1 MKAEEVIALAILP
14 DDVAAGIA
22 YARQSLHYT
31 FDRMRYGAN
40 PERRFGN
47 IAVGKM
53 CEATLLRFLRQHGV
67 PHLSREGAT
76 HHTQPDKFDLRVMN
90 EIVDL
95 KTFRAPPRAANPAS
109 VIQCLALIPHQHH
122 NDQWSQRKKYQR
134 FVFGFFHGDL
144 RGRTASSNTAF
155 DPKIFVVTHTPT
167 IFYVTA
173 APSLAECETRFAEV
187 PAATKCLQYP
197 NGTRIRNMGCAVG
210 VLTSFQSYLE
220 NVEKFCRR

>member
-1 MKAEEVIALAILP
+1 MRAEEVMALAILP
-14 DDVAAGIA
+14 EEVAVGIG
-22 YARQSLHYT
+22 YARQSLLYT

-67 PHLSREGAT
+67 PHVSREGAT
-76 HHTQPDKFDLRVMN
+76 HHTLPDKFDLRVMN

-95 KTFRAPPRAANPAS
+95 KTFRVPSHAANAKRL
-109 VIQCLALIPHQHH
+109 VDCLALIPEQHER
-122 NDQWSQRKKYQR
+122 DQWQTRKKYQR

-144 RGRTASSNTAF
+144 RGRVEQGKAF
-155 DPKIFVVTHTPT
+155 DPKTYVVTQTPK

-173 APSLAECETRFAEV
+173 APSLAECEAQFREV
-187 PAATKCLQYP
+187 PAGTACMQYP
-197 NGTRIRNMGCAVG
+197 SGTRIRNMGCEIGA
-210 VLTSFQSYLE
+210 LSSFQDFLE
-220 NVEKFCRR
+220 QVEKFSRR

>member
-14 DDVAAGIA
+14 EEIAAGIA

-67 PHLSREGAT
+67 PHSSREGAT
-76 HHTQPDKFDLRVMN
+76 HHTLPDKFDLRVMN
-90 EIVDL
+90 EVVDL
-95 KTFRAPPRAANPAS
+95 KTFRAPARVAS
-109 VIQCLALIPHQHH
+109 LVQCLALIPHQHQH
-122 NDQWSQRKKYQR
+122 DQWSARAKYQR

-144 RGRTASSNTAF
+144 RGRAADGQAF
-155 DPKIFVVTHTPT
+155 DPQTYIVTHTPK

-173 APSLAECETRFAEV
+173 APSLAECEAHFVEV
-187 PAATKCLQYP
+187 AAGTSCVQYP
-197 NGTRIRNMGCAVG
+197 SGTRIRNMGCAISA
-210 VLTSFQSYLE
+210 LPSFQNFLE

>member
-1 MKAEEVIALAILP
+1 MALAILP
-14 DDVAAGIA
+14 DDVAAGLA

-67 PHLSREGAT
+67 PHVSREGAT
-76 HHTQPDKFDLRVMN
+76 PHTQPDRFDLRVLN

-95 KTFRAPPRAANPAS
+95 KTFRAPAVATPENLL
-109 VIQCLALIPHQHH
+109 QCLALIPFQHDK
-122 NDQWSQRKKYQR
+122 DQWQARNKYQR
-134 FVFGFFHGDL
+134 FIFGFFHREF
-144 RGRTASSNTAF
+144 RGRSGNHF
-155 DPKIFVVTHTPT
+155 DPQTFVVTQTPA

-173 APSLAECETRFAEV
+173 APTLEECEACFKEI
-187 PAATKCLQYP
+187 AAGTNCAQYP
-197 NGTRIRNMGCAVG
+197 SGTRIRNMGCPIEA
-210 VLTSFQSYLE
+210 LSSFQFFLE

>member
-1 MKAEEVIALAILP
+1 MKPEEVIALAILP
-14 DDVAAGIA
+14 DEVAAGIA

-67 PHLSREGAT
+67 PHVSREGAT
-76 HHTQPDKFDLRVMN
+76 HHTLPDKFDLRVMN
-90 EIVDL
+90 EVVDL
-95 KTFRAPPRAANPAS
+95 KTFRAPARNAQPANL
-109 VIQCLALIPHQHH
+109 VQCLALIPHQHQQ
-122 NDQWSQRKKYQR
+122 DQWQQRGKYQR
-134 FVFGFFHGDL
+134 FVFGFFGGDL
-144 RGRTASSNTAF
+144 RGRAADNQAF
-155 DPKIFVVTHTPT
+155 APQTYLVTHAPK

-173 APSLAECETRFAEV
+173 APALAECEAQFREV
-187 PAATKCLQYP
+187 AAGTKCRQYP
-197 NGTRIRNMGCAVG
+197 NGTRIRNMGCPIGALV
-210 VLTSFQSYLE
+210 SFQIFLE

>member
-22 YARQSLHYT
+22 YARQSLRYT

-76 HHTQPDKFDLRVMN
+76 PHTQPDKFDLRVLN

-95 KTFRAPPRAANPAS
+95 KTFRAPPNAARS
-109 VIQCLALIPHQHH
+109 ESLLRCLALIPFQHDK
-122 NDQWSQRKKYQR
+122 DQWCHRKKYQR
-134 FVFGFFHGDL
+134 FIFGFFNGEF
-144 RGRTASSNTAF
+144 RGRSHPENNAF
-155 DPKIFVVTHTPT
+155 DPQAFVVMRTPA

-173 APSLAECETRFAEV
+173 APALEECEAKFMEV
-187 PAATKCLQYP
+187 PADTKCLQYP
-197 NGTRIRNMGCAVG
+197 NGTRIRNMGCAIG
-210 VLTSFQSYLE
+210 ALTSFQNFLE

>member
-1 MKAEEVIALAILP
+1 MRAEEIIALAILP
-14 DDVAAGIA
+14 EDAAAGIA
-22 YARQSLHYT
+22 YARQSLRHT

-67 PHLSREGAT
+67 PHSSREGAT
-76 HHTQPDKFDLRVMN
+76 HHTLPDKFDLRVLN

-95 KTFRAPPRAANPAS
+95 KTFRAPSQPAGPAR
-109 VIQCLALIPHQHH
+109 VLQCLALIPHQHR

-134 FVFGFFHGDL
+134 FIFGFFHGDL
-144 RGRTASSNTAF
+144 RGRAAAQNGAF
-155 DPKIFVVTHTPT
+155 DPQTYAVTHTPE

-173 APSLAECETRFAEV
+173 APSLAECEARFAEV

-197 NGTRIRNMGCAVG
+197 NGTRIRNMGCAVAA
-210 VLTSFQSYLE
+210 LPSFQSYLE
-220 NVEKFCRR
+220 NLENFCRR

>member
-1 MKAEEVIALAILP
+1 MRAEEVIALAILP
-14 DDVAAGIA
+14 DDVATGVA

-31 FDRMRYGAN
+31 FDRMRYGAH

-76 HHTQPDKFDLRVMN
+76 PHTQPDRFDLRVLN

-95 KTFRAPPRAANPAS
+95 KTFRAPPNAARSENLMRG
-109 VIQCLALIPHQHH
+109 LALIPFQHDK
-122 NDQWSQRKKYQR
+122 DQWTHRKKYQR
-134 FVFGFFHGDL
+134 FIFGFFNGEF
-144 RGRTASSNTAF
+144 RGRAHAKNDAF
-155 DPKIFVVTHTPT
+155 DPQTVAVMRKPA

-173 APSLAECETRFAEV
+173 APGLEECEAQFVEI
-187 PAATKCLQYP
+187 AAGTKCAQYP
-197 NGTRIRNMGCAVG
+197 AGTRIRNMGCAIG
-210 VLTSFQSYLE
+210 ALTSFQNFLE
-220 NVEKFCRR
+220 NLEKFCRR